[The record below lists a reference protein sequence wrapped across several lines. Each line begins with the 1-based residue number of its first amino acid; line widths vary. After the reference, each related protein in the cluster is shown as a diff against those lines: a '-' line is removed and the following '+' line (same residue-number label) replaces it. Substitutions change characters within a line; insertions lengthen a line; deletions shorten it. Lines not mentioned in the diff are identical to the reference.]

1 MNWLA
6 HLYLSEHE
14 PAFYAGSILPDMVSM
29 NVLKAL
35 PAEFQAGIERH
46 RKIDSFTDAHP
57 AFKASVSRFSPP
69 LRRFGGI
76 LVDVVYDH
84 CLARQWSTHS
94 DLPLSEF
101 TARVYASLDSI
112 WADIPVQAR
121 PGLAHMRLED
131 WLGSYR
137 ELSGIAT
144 ALSRI
149 SRRMRRPFDASAA
162 MTVIEDQRS
171 NFEDDFRVFFP
182 ELKSHLG
189 LPADQPP
196 SSAMS

>member
-1 MNWLA
+1 MIGERATCPLVEISSCMNWLA

-35 PAEFQAGIERH
+35 PAEFQSGIERH
-46 RKIDSFTDAHP
+46 RRIDSFTDAHP
-57 AFKASVSRFSPP
+57 AFKTSVSRFSPP

-76 LVDVVYDH
+76 LVDVIYDH
-84 CLARQWSTHS
+84 CLARQWSMHS
-94 DLPLSEF
+94 RLPLNEF
-101 TARVYASLDSI
+101 TARVYLSLDSI

-137 ELSGIAT
+137 ECWHRQGS
-144 ALSRI
+144 
-149 SRRMRRPFDASAA
+149 
-162 MTVIEDQRS
+162 
-171 NFEDDFRVFFP
+171 
-182 ELKSHLG
+182 
-189 LPADQPP
+189 
-196 SSAMS
+196 